1 MNVDIIESKV
11 YFSENHKGLEMPA
24 KPLEKHER
32 DGLDEGKIYI
42 S

>member
-1 MNVDIIESKV
+1 MNVDIIRSKA

-24 KPLEKHER
+24 KPLEERER